1 MTSKVG
7 RKELGHAAATERA
20 VSGPR
25 TQSRLMI
32 APSTLPAMS
41 ASIVGDPAPAPAQ
54 AVREAADRERSPGNA
69 AHRLQSLSQGARV
82 TEPRRLVL
90 GILCCRHAGAAVGL
104 TVALAAVGCGGSSS
118 PAAPTAVPPSPQ
130 FVEAS
135 FREAARIT
143 AAAQVAVLQAAKP
156 GVFERDIKAVIDAAY
171 AREGSGPP
179 AFAHITASGPNALEL
194 HYAGDARQLV
204 GGDLLLVDIG
214 ATSNQHC
221 ADVTR
226 TYPVSGRFT
235 DRQRAIYQL
244 VLDAQALALTR
255 ARVGVDSLASIG
267 TAVRDFL
274 RSSPLRAKNTAG
286 VESTMD
292 TFFVHSLSHY
302 VGRQVH
308 GEDTGWNPS
317 QPIQPDQVFVFE
329 PGLYIASEGIGIRIE
344 DTFLAT
350 RAGLECLS
358 CASPKGTSE
367 VERLP

>member
-1 MTSKVG
+1 
-7 RKELGHAAATERA
+7 
-20 VSGPR
+20 
-25 TQSRLMI
+25 
-32 APSTLPAMS
+32 MS
-41 ASIVGDPAPAPAQ
+41 
-54 AVREAADRERSPGNA
+54 
-69 AHRLQSLSQGARV
+69 
-82 TEPRRLVL
+82 EPRRLVI
-90 GILCCRHAGAAVGL
+90 GIWCGRHVRAVVGL
-104 TVALAAVGCGGSSS
+104 AIALAAAGCGESSS
-118 PAAPTAVPPSPQ
+118 PVAPTAVPSSPR

-143 AAAQVAVLQAAKP
+143 ATAQVAVLQAARP

-194 HYAGDARQLV
+194 HYAGDARQLA

-244 VLDAQALALTR
+244 VHDAQTLALTR
-255 ARVGVDSLASIG
+255 TRVGADSLASIG
-267 TAVRDFL
+267 AAVRDFF
-274 RSSPLRAKNTAG
+274 RSSPLRAKNAAG
-286 VESTMD
+286 IESTMD
-292 TFFVHSLSHY
+292 AFFIHSLSHY
-302 VGRQVH
+302 VGRDVH
-308 GEDTGWNPS
+308 GADTGWDPS

-344 DTFLAT
+344 DTVLAT
-350 RAGLECLS
+350 RTGLECLS

-367 VERLP
+367 IERLP

>member
-1 MTSKVG
+1 
-7 RKELGHAAATERA
+7 
-20 VSGPR
+20 
-25 TQSRLMI
+25 
-32 APSTLPAMS
+32 
-41 ASIVGDPAPAPAQ
+41 
-54 AVREAADRERSPGNA
+54 
-69 AHRLQSLSQGARV
+69 V
-82 TEPRRLVL
+82 TEPRRLAL
-90 GILCCRHAGAAVGL
+90 GIWRRRHWRTAAGLAFAVAAV
-104 TVALAAVGCGGSSS
+104 ACGGSSS
-118 PAAPTAVPPSPQ
+118 PAAPTPAPSAPQ

-143 AAAQVAVLQAAKP
+143 AAAQAAVFQATRP
-156 GVFERDIKAVIDAAY
+156 GVFEQEIKAAIDAAY

-194 HYAGDARQLV
+194 HYAGDARQLAA
-204 GGDLLLVDIG
+204 GDLLLVDIG

-244 VLDAQALALTR
+244 VLDAQALAVTR
-255 ARVGVDSLASIG
+255 ARVGVESLASIG
-267 TAVRDFL
+267 TAVRDFF
-274 RSSPLRAKNTAG
+274 RSSPLRAKNAAG

-317 QPIQPDQVFVFE
+317 QPIQPGQVFVFE

-350 RAGLECLS
+350 AAGLECLS
-358 CASPKGTSE
+358 CASPKSPSE
-367 VERLP
+367 LERRP

>member
-1 MTSKVG
+1 
-7 RKELGHAAATERA
+7 
-20 VSGPR
+20 
-25 TQSRLMI
+25 
-32 APSTLPAMS
+32 MS
-41 ASIVGDPAPAPAQ
+41 DA
-54 AVREAADRERSPGNA
+54 
-69 AHRLQSLSQGARV
+69 
-82 TEPRRLVL
+82 RRLVS
-90 GILCCRHAGAAVGL
+90 GIRNGLRAGAALGL
-104 TVALAAVGCGGSSS
+104 AIALAAAGCGGSSS
-118 PAAPTAVPPSPQ
+118 PAAPTAVPPSPR

-143 AAAQVAVLQAAKP
+143 AAAQVAVLQAARP
-156 GVFERDIKAVIDAAY
+156 GVFERDIKTLIDAAY

-179 AFAHITASGPNALEL
+179 AFAHITASGPNTLEL
-194 HYAGDARQLV
+194 HYAGDARQLA

-244 VLDAQALALTR
+244 VLDAQTLALTR
-255 ARVGVDSLASIG
+255 TRVGADSLASIG
-267 TAVRDFL
+267 TAVRDFF
-274 RSSPLRAKNTAG
+274 RSSPLRARNAAG

-292 TFFVHSLSHY
+292 AFFIHSLSHY
-302 VGRQVH
+302 VGRDVH
-308 GEDTGWNPS
+308 GADTGWDPS

-329 PGLYIASEGIGIRIE
+329 PGLYIASEGIGIRLE

-367 VERLP
+367 IERLP

>member
-1 MTSKVG
+1 
-7 RKELGHAAATERA
+7 
-20 VSGPR
+20 VS
-25 TQSRLMI
+25 
-32 APSTLPAMS
+32 
-41 ASIVGDPAPAPAQ
+41 
-54 AVREAADRERSPGNA
+54 
-69 AHRLQSLSQGARV
+69 
-82 TEPRRLVL
+82 EPRRPAF
-90 GILCCRHAGAAVGL
+90 GIWSRLRAGAAVGL
-104 TVALAAVGCGGSSS
+104 AIALAGAGCGGSSS
-118 PAAPTAVPPSPQ
+118 PAAPTADPPSPPR

-156 GVFERDIKAVIDAAY
+156 GVYERDIKAVIDAVY
-171 AREGSGPP
+171 AREGGGPP
-179 AFAHITASGPNALEL
+179 AFAHIAASGPNALEL
-194 HYAGDARQLV
+194 HYAGDARQLA

-244 VLDAQALALTR
+244 VLDAQTLALTR
-255 ARVGVDSLASIG
+255 TRVGADSLASIG
-267 TAVRDFL
+267 AAVRDFF
-274 RSSPLRAKNTAG
+274 RSSPLRAKNAAG

-292 TFFVHSLSHY
+292 AFFIHGLSHY
-302 VGRQVH
+302 VGRDVH
-308 GEDTGWNPS
+308 GADTGWDPG

-350 RAGLECLS
+350 RTGLECLS

-367 VERLP
+367 IERLP